1 MASEGEPMKSKLSIR
16 TRILTGV
23 VLINLLGAII
33 VVVYMHQAGAG
44 GLDIWAQES
53 LTVGSSAW
61 SGLQDVG
68 ADELGDFTDP
78 KNAAT
83 YVAALKQ
90 FGGSEYGIML
100 DKSMLD
106 QKQYEKALSDMG
118 QASNW
123 DERENYVLV
132 AATDEA
138 MAEKMQLQATPEAVP
153 EIGKIVG
160 IENGSCTAV
169 CHRTIKSEGDFWK
182 VSWSTD
188 GNSRAH
194 STFPISDAKGVPVGV
209 IYSIEDVTPQ
219 AEDSRRNIYTTMIVI
234 GITLLVSTLAIGGM
248 MDSWVFRRLNKMIH
262 SMEDLSVR
270 VAGGDFDAKFVPD
283 GTDDEIGKF
292 EVFFAKFLDL
302 MTSTL
307 RALTGGQ

>member
-1 MASEGEPMKSKLSIR
+1 MKFSIR

-53 LTVGSSAW
+53 LNVNSASW
-61 SGLQDVG
+61 TAVSAVG
-68 ADELGDFTDP
+68 ADELGDINDP
-78 KNAAT
+78 ASAIKYLESVKN
-83 YVAALKQ
+83 V
-90 FGGSEYGIML
+90 GGADVGLLI
-100 DKSMLD
+100 DKTALD
-106 QKQYEKALSDMG
+106 QKAYEKALEAQG
-118 QASNW
+118 KASNW

-132 AATDEA
+132 ASTDDA
-138 MAEKMQLQATPEAVP
+138 LAEKMQLKATPDAIP

-169 CHRTIKSEGDFWK
+169 CHRSIKGEGDFWK

-194 STFPISDAKGVPVGV
+194 TVFPVTGAKGAPVGV
-209 IYSIEDVTPQ
+209 VYGIEDITKQ
-219 AEDSRRNIYTTMIVI
+219 AEDSKWNIYQTMIVI
-234 GITLLVSTLAIGGM
+234 AITLLISTLAIGGM
-248 MDSWVFRRLNKMIH
+248 LDSWVFKRLNRMIH
-262 SMEDLSVR
+262 TMEDLSVR
-270 VAGGDFDAKFVPD
+270 VAGGDFEAKFTPD
-283 GTDDEIGKF
+283 GTPDEIGQF
-292 EVFFAKFLDL
+292 EQFFAKFLDL

-307 RALTGGQ
+307 RALTSGK